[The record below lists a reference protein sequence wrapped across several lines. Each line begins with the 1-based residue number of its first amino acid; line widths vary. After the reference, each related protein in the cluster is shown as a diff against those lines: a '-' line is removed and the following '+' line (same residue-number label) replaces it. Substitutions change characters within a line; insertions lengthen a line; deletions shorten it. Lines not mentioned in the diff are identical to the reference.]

1 MILLAIKR
9 HDTLYND
16 LICLMTL
23 IARENLEDLFNI
35 ELRRYLPQ
43 GYGFFKI
50 THEYLK
56 VLMADTLTAD
66 SLEVG
71 SMLTQESK
79 TGADV
84 DKRGSG
90 SL

>member
-9 HDTLYND
+9 HEGLYKD
-16 LICLMTL
+16 LIGLMTMV
-23 IARENLEDLFNI
+23 ARENLEDLFNV

-56 VLMADTLTAD
+56 ALMAETITAD
-66 SLEVG
+66 SLEV
-71 SMLTQESK
+71 SASLRPEPQ
-79 TGADV
+79 TGPDL
-84 DKRGSG
+84 DTRSHRGV
-90 SL
+90 

>member
-1 MILLAIKR
+1 M
-9 HDTLYND
+9 LYQE
-16 LICLMTL
+16 LIGLMTL

-56 VLMADTLTAD
+56 ALMADTLTAD
-66 SLEVG
+66 SLEVKQ
-71 SMLTQESK
+71 SLILELKISPT
-79 TGADV
+79 V
-84 DKRGSG
+84 DERSTRC
-90 SL
+90 L